1 MSQAKVDAYKKE
13 KANRKKTMARNK
25 VKHTIAKVCAAI
37 ACVAIVAW
45 IGYSGVKAYDN
56 KRPLN
61 TIYCQTGALDDYLNG
76 LDYSTEE

>member
-13 KANRKKTMARNK
+13 TANRKQTMARNK
-25 VKHTIAKVCAAI
+25 MKRTIVNVCAAVAGI
-37 ACVAIVAW
+37 AIVAW

-61 TIYCQTGALDDYLNG
+61 TIYCQTDALDEYLNG
-76 LDYSTEE
+76 LDYSSEE

>member
-13 KANRKKTMARNK
+13 KANRKKTLARNK
-25 VKHTIAKVCAAI
+25 VKRPIAKICAGLAG
-37 ACVAIVAW
+37 VAIVAW

-61 TIYCQTGALDDYLNG
+61 TIYCQTGALDEYISALS
-76 LDYSTEE
+76 LEE